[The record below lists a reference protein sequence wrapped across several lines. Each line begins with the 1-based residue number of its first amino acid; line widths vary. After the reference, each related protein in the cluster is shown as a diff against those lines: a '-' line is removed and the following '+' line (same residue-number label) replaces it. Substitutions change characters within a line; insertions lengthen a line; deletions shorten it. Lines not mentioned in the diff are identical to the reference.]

1 MSIEFHCPGCRALI
15 RVALSSG
22 GKQGAC
28 PQCRTKLIIPE
39 REGLSARFADPSRE
53 TPPEDFPPVIYFAPA
68 EDPGPPGPATPAVDT
83 VMSQPQPGRTTD
95 PEIPRFGTVMTPRPR
110 RRRKQPVPV
119 IPIFFGVLLV
129 AGVIWFVLQSKPD
142 LTGTL
147 SAEVAAS
154 PTLPN
159 GLIGRADVPSSL
171 FAGFD
176 RVRDDLEATP
186 LSMLSADELYRVE
199 VRGVRGGLQVS
210 VRPTAKG
217 TVIKVR
223 PGDAPELVEFVK
235 QRAKEFNEQRVRIM
249 QKHAADFI
257 RDWLKVLDGGKRELP
272 GMGEYQSHLFLPS
285 MVTGFGYHVVAWD
298 GTRAHPCLAVADG
311 GELYFV
317 VPSTK
322 TPLTLRGRKI
332 DGGGPTFDGEYVL
345 KLPTAPA
352 AKPSSTQ
359 PTIPAETVVPDE
371 PERTDP
377 PPTHT
382 GDNPPPTE

>member
-22 GKQGAC
+22 GKQGSC

-39 REGLSARFADPSRE
+39 REGLSARFADPARNAPADE
-53 TPPEDFPPVIYFAPA
+53 IPPMIHFAPA
-68 EDPGPPGPATPAVDT
+68 EDPSPTEPATPAVDT
-83 VMSQPQPGRTTD
+83 LMSQPQPGRTTD

-129 AGVIWFVLQSKPD
+129 AGVVWFVMTSRPD

-147 SAEVAAS
+147 SAEVAAA
-154 PTLPN
+154 PTLPT

-217 TVIKVR
+217 TVIKIR

-235 QRAKEFNEQRVRIM
+235 QHAKEFNEQRLRIM

-257 RDWLKVLDGGKRELP
+257 RDWLIVLDGGKRELP

-298 GTRAHPCLAVADG
+298 GTRAHPCLAVADN

-317 VPSTK
+317 VPNTK

-332 DGGGPTFDGEYVL
+332 DDGGTKFHGEYVL
-345 KLPTAPA
+345 KLPAPPA
-352 AKPSSTQ
+352 ASPART
-359 PTIPAETVVPDE
+359 PTVPAETVVPDQPGTTE
-371 PERTDP
+371 P
-377 PPTHT
+377 PPTHNT
-382 GDNPPPTE
+382 SDNPPPTE